1 MTTAEVRQ
9 QALLRGMAAL
19 MQQQPLG
26 SAGTPLG
33 NSDRACRV
41 LEYAMA
47 RLADPRP
54 ITRGGGSLAELL
66 ERNAISHREVR
77 TPHDLASLSGAMWI
91 VVSRADGQPLALHR
105 QGGRTLTFDGR
116 SDHPQPLDRQALFEP
131 IAYELYAALPWP
143 LRSWTQLLGFALGRD
158 LTPLLTVLVS
168 ALVVALFTLGIPL
181 LTSFVVGTVL
191 PRGAH
196 QLLAETALMV
206 LLILVCSVIAQTFSD
221 LASLRLQSLL
231 NLRLEA
237 AMWSH
242 LLRLPLRVFATMG
255 SAQLIARVGAIG
267 QMRQLLSQGVLATG
281 LGLLFSLS
289 NLALM
294 LMLQAQLALVA
305 AAFSAMG
312 ALVMVVL
319 VGRSSRL
326 EAPLLQGQSRAA
338 ELALQAVSGLPQIRV
353 SGSEPHVFE
362 RWVGAVLALADLQR
376 RSESLNQAL
385 SLLARL
391 LAPLGQVVV
400 FIAMLGLL
408 HQSAATQALVGSNQ
422 LVATLVAFE
431 AAYLAFN
438 SQLAA
443 LVVQVAGSVT
453 RLQTLW
459 QSSRELITAAPE
471 ASRQRGARCLDL
483 QGRFSVQNLQVRLP
497 GAAEP
502 LLVNLNLTIAAGSYT
517 AITGASGCGKT
528 TLLRCLLGLMEPE
541 AGVISIDGI
550 DLRELALGPYRRQL
564 GVVLQNAPLGSGSI
578 AELVRAGRPCG
589 RDAIWAALEQAAI
602 ASDVARMPMQLE
614 TILGEGGHG
623 ISGGQR
629 QRLALARAL
638 LGQPRVL
645 LLDEATSAL
654 DAPTQDSVSQTLAR
668 LPMTRIAI
676 AHRLATLQSAD
687 QIAVIEHGSISELGK
702 FEALIRHPG
711 GYLQRSLAARAPQG
725 CGKGSAANH

>member
-1 MTTAEVRQ
+1 MTTAQDRQ
-9 QALLRGMAAL
+9 QALLRGMADL
-19 MQQQPLG
+19 QQQHVE
-26 SAGTPLG
+26 PLG
-33 NSDRACRV
+33 NPPGNANRACRV

-47 RLADPRP
+47 RLADPRR
-54 ITRGGGSLAELL
+54 ITPGGSSVAELL
-66 ERNAISHREVR
+66 EHNAISNREVR
-77 TPHDLASLSGAMWI
+77 TPHDLACLSGAMLI
-91 VVSRADGQPLALHR
+91 VVRQADGQPLALHR
-105 QGGRTLTFDGR
+105 QGSRMLTFDGG
-116 SDHPQPLDRQALFEP
+116 SDHPQPLDRQAVFQP
-131 IAYELYAALPWP
+131 IAYELYAAFPWP

-158 LTPLLTVLVS
+158 LTPLLTVLLS
-168 ALVVALFTLGIPL
+168 ALVVAVFTLSIPL

-196 QLLAETALMV
+196 QLLIETALMV
-206 LLILVCSVIAQTFSD
+206 LLILVCSVIAQAFSD

-231 NLRLEA
+231 SLRLEA

-242 LLRLPLRVFATMG
+242 LMRLPLRVFESMG
-255 SAQLIARVGAIG
+255 SAQLIARVGAIS

-289 NLALM
+289 NLM
-294 LMLQAQLALVA
+294 LMLVLQVKLALVA
-305 AAFSAMG
+305 TAFSIVG
-312 ALVMVVL
+312 ALGMGLL

-353 SGSEPHVFE
+353 SGAEPHVFE
-362 RWVGAVLALADLQR
+362 RWVGVVLGLSELQR
-376 RSESLNQAL
+376 RSDSVTQSLT
-385 SLLARL
+385 LLARL

-400 FIAMLGLL
+400 FITMLGLL
-408 HQSAATQALVGSNQ
+408 HQSDATQAQVGSNQ

-443 LVVQVAGSVT
+443 LVVQAAGSVA

-459 QSSRELITAAPE
+459 QSCRELIVAAPE

-483 QGRFSVQNLQVRLP
+483 QGEVSVQNLQVRFP
-497 GAAEP
+497 AAAEP

-517 AITGASGCGKT
+517 AITGASGCGKS

-564 GVVLQNAPLGSGSI
+564 GVVLQNAPLASGSI
-578 AELVRAGRPCG
+578 AELVRAGRPYG
-589 RDAIWAALEQAAI
+589 REAIWAALDQAAI

-614 TILGEGGHG
+614 TILGEGGNG

-654 DAPTQDSVSQTLAR
+654 DAPTQASVSQTLAR

-687 QIAVIEHGSISELGK
+687 QIAVIEHGRISELGS
-702 FEALIRHPG
+702 FETLIRRPD
-711 GYLQRSLAARAPQG
+711 GYLQRSLAAQAPQW
-725 CGKGSAANH
+725 CGKGSAANR

>member
-1 MTTAEVRQ
+1 MLIVVRQ
-9 QALLRGMAAL
+9 
-19 MQQQPLG
+19 
-26 SAGTPLG
+26 
-33 NSDRACRV
+33 
-41 LEYAMA
+41 
-47 RLADPRP
+47 
-54 ITRGGGSLAELL
+54 
-66 ERNAISHREVR
+66 
-77 TPHDLASLSGAMWI
+77 
-91 VVSRADGQPLALHR
+91 ADGQPLALHR
-105 QGGRTLTFDGR
+105 QGGRMLTFDGR
-116 SDHPQPLDRQALFEP
+116 SDHPQPLDRQAVFQP
-131 IAYELYAALPWP
+131 IAYELYAAFPWP

-168 ALVVALFTLGIPL
+168 AMVVAVLTLSIPL

-196 QLLAETALMV
+196 QLLVETALMV
-206 LLILVCSVIAQTFSD
+206 LLILVCSVIAQAFSD

-231 NLRLEA
+231 SLRLEA

-242 LLRLPLRVFATMG
+242 LMRLPLHVFESTG
-255 SAQLIARVGAIG
+255 SAQLIARVGAIS
-267 QMRQLLSQGVLATG
+267 QMRQLLSQGVLSTG

-289 NLALM
+289 NLM
-294 LMLQAQLALVA
+294 LMLVLQTKLALVA
-305 AAFSAMG
+305 AAFSIVG
-312 ALVMVVL
+312 ALGMGLLVV
-319 VGRSSRL
+319 RSCQL
-326 EAPLLQGQSRAA
+326 EAPLLQGQSRAT

-353 SGSEPHVFE
+353 SGGEPHVFE
-362 RWVGAVLALADLQR
+362 RWVGVVLALSDLQR
-376 RSESLNQAL
+376 RSESVTQSLT
-385 SLLARL
+385 LLARL
-391 LAPLGQVVV
+391 LAPVGQVVV
-400 FIAMLGLL
+400 FITMLGLL
-408 HQSAATQALVGSNQ
+408 HQSDAAQAQVGSNQ

-443 LVVQVAGSVT
+443 LVVQAAGSVA
-453 RLQTLW
+453 RLQALW
-459 QSSRELITAAPE
+459 QSCRELIAAAPE
-471 ASRQRGARCLDL
+471 ASRQKGARCLDL
-483 QGRFSVQNLQVRLP
+483 QGKVSVQNLQVRLP
-497 GAAEP
+497 ASAEP

-517 AITGASGCGKT
+517 AITGASGCGKS

-564 GVVLQNAPLGSGSI
+564 GVVLQNAPLASGSI
-578 AELVRAGRPCG
+578 AELVRAGRPYG
-589 RDAIWAALEQAAI
+589 RDAIWAALDQAAI

-614 TILGEGGHG
+614 TILGEGGNG

-654 DAPTQDSVSQTLAR
+654 DAPTQASVSQTLAR

-687 QIAVIEHGSISELGK
+687 QIAVIEHGSISELGS
-702 FEALIRHPG
+702 FETLIRRPG
-711 GYLQRSLAARAPQG
+711 GYLQRSLAAQASQG
-725 CGKGSAANH
+725 CGKGSAANR

>member
-1 MTTAEVRQ
+1 MTTAHARQ

-19 MQQQPLG
+19 QQQQLEP
-26 SAGTPLG
+26 PG
-33 NSDRACRV
+33 NPPVNADRACRV

-47 RLADPRP
+47 RLADPRR
-54 ITRGGGSLAELL
+54 ITPGGSSVAELL
-66 ERNAISHREVR
+66 EHNAISNREVR
-77 TPHDLASLSGAMWI
+77 TPHDLGCLSGAMLI
-91 VVSRADGQPLALHR
+91 VVRQADGQPLALHR
-105 QGGRTLTFDGR
+105 QGGRMLTFDGR
-116 SDHPQPLDRQALFEP
+116 SDHPQPLDRQAVFQP
-131 IAYELYAALPWP
+131 IAYELYAAFPWP

-168 ALVVALFTLGIPL
+168 AMVVAVLTLSIPL

-196 QLLAETALMV
+196 QLLVETALMV
-206 LLILVCSVIAQTFSD
+206 LLILVCSVIAQAFSD

-231 NLRLEA
+231 SLRLEA

-242 LLRLPLRVFATMG
+242 LMRLPLHVFESTG
-255 SAQLIARVGAIG
+255 SAQLIARVGAIS
-267 QMRQLLSQGVLATG
+267 QMRQLLSQGVLSTG

-289 NLALM
+289 NLM
-294 LMLQAQLALVA
+294 LMLVLQTKLALVA
-305 AAFSAMG
+305 AAFSIVG
-312 ALVMVVL
+312 ALGMGLLVV
-319 VGRSSRL
+319 RSCQL
-326 EAPLLQGQSRAA
+326 EAPLLQGQSRAT

-353 SGSEPHVFE
+353 SGGEPHVFE
-362 RWVGAVLALADLQR
+362 RWVGVVLALSDLQR
-376 RSESLNQAL
+376 RSESVTQSLT
-385 SLLARL
+385 LLARL
-391 LAPLGQVVV
+391 LAPVGQVVV
-400 FIAMLGLL
+400 FITMLGLL
-408 HQSAATQALVGSNQ
+408 HQSDAAQAQVGSNQ

-443 LVVQVAGSVT
+443 LVVQAAGSVA
-453 RLQTLW
+453 RLQALW
-459 QSSRELITAAPE
+459 QSCRELIAAAPE
-471 ASRQRGARCLDL
+471 ASRQKGARCLDL
-483 QGRFSVQNLQVRLP
+483 QGKVSVQNLQVRLP
-497 GAAEP
+497 ASAEP

-517 AITGASGCGKT
+517 AITGASGCGKS

-564 GVVLQNAPLGSGSI
+564 GVVLQNAPLASGSI
-578 AELVRAGRPCG
+578 AELVRAGRPYG
-589 RDAIWAALEQAAI
+589 RDAIWAALDQAAI

-614 TILGEGGHG
+614 TILGEGGNG

-654 DAPTQDSVSQTLAR
+654 DAPTQASVSQTLAR

-687 QIAVIEHGSISELGK
+687 QIAVIEHGSISELGS
-702 FEALIRHPG
+702 FETLIRRPG
-711 GYLQRSLAARAPQG
+711 GYLQRSLAAQASQG
-725 CGKGSAANH
+725 CGKGSAANR

>member
-1 MTTAEVRQ
+1 MTTAHARQ

-19 MQQQPLG
+19 QQQQLEP
-26 SAGTPLG
+26 PG
-33 NSDRACRV
+33 NPPVNPDRACRV

-47 RLADPRP
+47 RLADPRR
-54 ITRGGGSLAELL
+54 ITPGGSSVAELL
-66 ERNAISHREVR
+66 EHNAISNREVR
-77 TPHDLASLSGAMWI
+77 TPHDLGCLSGAMLI
-91 VVSRADGQPLALHR
+91 VVRQADGQPLALHR
-105 QGGRTLTFDGR
+105 QGGRMLTFDGR
-116 SDHPQPLDRQALFEP
+116 SDHPQPLDRQAVFQP
-131 IAYELYAALPWP
+131 IAYELYAAFPWP

-168 ALVVALFTLGIPL
+168 AMVVAVLTLSIPL

-196 QLLAETALMV
+196 QLLVETALMV
-206 LLILVCSVIAQTFSD
+206 LLILVCSVIAQAFSD

-231 NLRLEA
+231 SLRLEA

-242 LLRLPLRVFATMG
+242 LMRLPLHVFESTG
-255 SAQLIARVGAIG
+255 SAQLIARVGAIS
-267 QMRQLLSQGVLATG
+267 QMRQLLSQGVLSTG

-289 NLALM
+289 NLM
-294 LMLQAQLALVA
+294 LMLVLQTKLALVA
-305 AAFSAMG
+305 AAFSIVG
-312 ALVMVVL
+312 ALGMGLLVV
-319 VGRSSRL
+319 RSCQL
-326 EAPLLQGQSRAA
+326 EAPLLQGQSRAT

-353 SGSEPHVFE
+353 SGGEPHVFE
-362 RWVGAVLALADLQR
+362 RWVGVVLALSDLQR
-376 RSESLNQAL
+376 RSESVTQSLT
-385 SLLARL
+385 LLARL
-391 LAPLGQVVV
+391 LAPVGQVVV
-400 FIAMLGLL
+400 FITMLGLL
-408 HQSAATQALVGSNQ
+408 HQSDAAQAQVGSNQ

-443 LVVQVAGSVT
+443 LVVQAAGSVA
-453 RLQTLW
+453 RLQALW
-459 QSSRELITAAPE
+459 QSCRELIAAAPE
-471 ASRQRGARCLDL
+471 ASRQKGARCLDL
-483 QGRFSVQNLQVRLP
+483 QGKVSVQNLQVRLP
-497 GAAEP
+497 ASAEP

-517 AITGASGCGKT
+517 AITGASGCGKS

-564 GVVLQNAPLGSGSI
+564 GVVLQNAPLASGSI
-578 AELVRAGRPCG
+578 AELVRAGRPYG
-589 RDAIWAALEQAAI
+589 RDAIWAALDQAAI

-614 TILGEGGHG
+614 TILGEGGNG

-654 DAPTQDSVSQTLAR
+654 DAPTQASVSQTLAR

-687 QIAVIEHGSISELGK
+687 QIAVIEHGSISELGS
-702 FEALIRHPG
+702 FETLIRRPG
-711 GYLQRSLAARAPQG
+711 GYLQRSLAAQAPQG
-725 CGKGSAANH
+725 CGKGSAANR